1 MVYFVNYK
9 AHGETYYLE
18 ADSISE
24 LKLKL
29 YGQAYAPSVSDI
41 TIYMKRGN

>member
-1 MVYFVNYK
+1 MVYFVTYK

-18 ADSISE
+18 AGSLEE

-29 YGQAYAPSVSDI
+29 YGQAYAPSPSDI
-41 TIYMKRGN
+41 TIYMKKVN

>member
-1 MVYFVNYK
+1 MIYFVNYK

-18 ADSISE
+18 AGSLEE

-29 YGQAYAPSVSDI
+29 YGQAYAPSPSDVVV
-41 TIYMKRGN
+41 YMKRGN